1 MISTPFPHFNPKLKG
16 ASTKGSETPLRS
28 PSLSESISHFT
39 FSPFPCL
46 SLGFCSF
53 LKKNNPCTIRFGF
66 LSSPVNRPC
75 HQSVF
80 LSNLFLPP
88 DVRLPRKRA
97 GYLSAWARAIHLLGL
112 SRRRGRGQGRGCWG
126 CFRFLRP
133 RATLAPP
140 FAGLR
145 LCI

>member
-1 MISTPFPHFNPKLKG
+1 MKSTLFPHFNPKSGLG
-16 ASTKGSETPLRS
+16 PREVRPL
-28 PSLSESISHFT
+28 PQVP
-39 FSPFPCL
+39 SPFRNHLIFASSSCPCL

-145 LCI
+145 FCI